1 MEYTAHDF
9 IWMPSTLVL
18 WTSYVV
24 FFSHRAW
31 HRLMALVPIYNIFA
45 LSRNWWSWMKMQRCF
60 WEVHLAFTMWMM
72 PRWYIKSSSFL
83 LLVIVI
89 LDASS
94 YVAFYQLIVDLFA
107 LVNSCLHVCLQGNML
122 RIFTRGGITQR
133 HCIDT
138 EVVTV
143 LQVNF
148 ALTKLQFQYC
158 RSSP

>member
-1 MEYTAHDF
+1 MKLDENAKVLLRGS
-9 IWMPSTLVL
+9 PSVHH
-18 WTSYVV
+18 VND
-24 FFSHRAW
+24 A
-31 HRLMALVPIYNIFA
+31 
-45 LSRNWWSWMKMQRCF
+45 KMVYKILF
-60 WEVHLAFTMWMM
+60 L
-72 PRWYIKSSSFL
+72 L

-94 YVAFYQLIVDLFA
+94 YVAFYQLIVDLLA

-122 RIFTRGGITQR
+122 RIFTRGGITQQ